1 MSLMLFG
8 QKHFKFIVQ
17 DFPQAT
23 EEKSDK
29 LRKLSDR
36 DDTITNK
43 ISFNSVGTK
52 QRNWED
58 LSSKKL
64 A

>member
-1 MSLMLFG
+1 MSLMLFE
-8 QKHFKFIVQ
+8 QKHFEYSAQ
-17 DFPQAT
+17 GLPQAT

-29 LRKLSDR
+29 LRKL
-36 DDTITNK
+36 TNQDNAIINK
-43 ISFNSVGTK
+43 FRFNSVGTK

-58 LSSKKL
+58 LASKKL